1 MPTITIGKYRG
12 LQQISTE
19 SGIFNITALDHRG
32 SFVEMLGQ
40 TLNLAEPSRE
50 TIVTEKER
58 MLRVFAPHSSAVLLD
73 PIYGVKPMI
82 ARRALPGGVGL
93 LVAREESG
101 YESEHEGRLTKLLP
115 DWDAAA
121 VRRTGGSAVKL
132 LLYYHPRSSIA
143 AKQELTLKRVAEECR
158 QQDLPLLVEP
168 MSYPLLPGQKKSDP
182 EFAREK
188 PELVIETARRLVPL
202 GVDVLKAEF
211 PTEAAYETDEV
222 KMRDYCRQLTAVAG
236 IPWTLLSAGVDFPT
250 FQRQVEIAC
259 EAGASGFVAGRAIWK
274 EGMQMAEPEARDR
287 FLNTVGISRLRIVVE
302 IANYRGTAW
311 TERIGSPGGAS
322 RYGS

>member
-12 LQQISTE
+12 LQQISTG

-236 IPWTLLSAGVDFPT
+236 IPLSAGVDFPT